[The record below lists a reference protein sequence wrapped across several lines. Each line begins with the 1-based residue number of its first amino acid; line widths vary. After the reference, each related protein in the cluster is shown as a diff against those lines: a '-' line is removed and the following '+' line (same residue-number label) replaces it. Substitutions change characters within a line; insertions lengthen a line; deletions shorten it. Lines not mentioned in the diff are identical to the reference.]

1 MAKGMTKRIEHEI
14 NSMSIPIWK
23 ERKYT
28 IVTEESLDAPL
39 PFRWAACF
47 NGFDLD
53 VQTATGQTEE
63 DAVMELISS
72 WGLPKL

>member
-1 MAKGMTKRIEHEI
+1 
-14 NSMSIPIWK
+14 MSSWI

-28 IVTEESLDAPL
+28 IVTEQQEFAPESD
-39 PFRWAACF
+39 RWAACF

-53 VQTATGQTEE
+53 VNYGTGKTEE

-72 WGLPKL
+72 WGLPELRS